1 MADFHKNY
9 KELNMKENISK
20 NKVWQ
25 IIGVAVLCAVCVLTA
40 VLGIVFGMNHS
51 SEDLNVSK
59 DMASD
64 IDNGVLHDTTVR
76 LLSGVATTA
85 SDGSVSQTITAVIS
99 PADASNK
106 MVDWSVAWVDGTP
119 LANAKIGDYISVAPS
134 SDGALTATVTCK
146 KAFRGSVAFI
156 KVVTREGGYV
166 ATCNV
171 SFEGKPSSLQING
184 GNSGKANYQGS
195 NTYTVALENVFSD
208 VGDSFYSSL
217 KVKSYTWGGT
227 FYGGTFNTATQQW
240 TDMNTYNISD
250 LSLMSEYISVS
261 YANKKLTVSNKNSL
275 IGAFASQSSSSQGAI
290 YTQRVQKDVDMYVDV
305 TLESAGVEKTIRVD
319 FENVTISAN
328 GGKNGSCK
336 LLNSAT
342 FDVTI
347 GNIFGTFDK
356 PVTIQSFTWGGTY
369 TGQNWYNNPSGN
381 GYTGDKK
388 TCNVSDLK
396 QRVSDYFD
404 VTISGKKVTVNNKKS
419 MLTHSLNTGSVSGGY
434 NVTYYNCPVANLNV
448 YLDIVLACGDST
460 ATFRVSFTSGVN
472 SVSLSQSTIT
482 F

>member
-1 MADFHKNY
+1 MKNNLT
-9 KELNMKENISK
+9 KSR
-20 NKVWQ
+20 VWQ

-40 VLGIVFGMNHS
+40 VLGVVFGMNHS

-59 DMASD
+59 EMASD

-85 SDGSVSQTITAVIS
+85 SDGSVSQPITAVIS
-99 PADASNK
+99 PADAPNT
-106 MVDWSVAWVDGTP
+106 MVDWSVAWVDGDSR
-119 LANAKIGDYISVAPS
+119 ASENISDYITVTPI

-146 KAFRGSVAFI
+146 KAFRGSIAFI

-208 VGDSFYSSL
+208 VGDSFYNTIS
-217 KVKSYTWGGT
+217 VKSYIWGGT
-227 FYGGTFNTATQQW
+227 YYGGDYTNGTWSNLGTL
-240 TDMNTYNISD
+240 NISD
-250 LSLMSEYISVS
+250 LQNMEEYISVS
-261 YANKKLTVSNKNSL
+261 YSNKKLTVSNIQSL
-275 IGAFASQSSSSQGAI
+275 IGACASGGQSSHGEQQRG
-290 YTQRVQKDVDMYVDV
+290 RVQKDVDMYVDV
-305 TLESAGVEKTIRVD
+305 TLEGAGVTKTIRVD

-328 GGKNGSCK
+328 GGKDGSCK

-347 GNIFGTFDK
+347 GNVIGSFDK
-356 PVTIQSFTWGGTY
+356 PVTVKSFTWGGTY
-369 TGQNWYNNPSGN
+369 YGGDCTN
-381 GYTGDKK
+381 GTWSNLG
-388 TCNVSDLK
+388 TLNISDLQNK
-396 QRVSDYFD
+396 EDYISVSY
-404 VTISGKKVTVNNKKS
+404 SNKK
-419 MLTHSLNTGSVSGGY
+419 LTVSNTKALSNNAYHEMISASRATIYHGLVQS
-434 NVTYYNCPVANLNV
+434 NVNMYVDV
-448 YLDIVLACGDST
+448 VLACGDST
-460 ATFRVSFTSGVN
+460 ATFRVNFTSGVN

>member
-1 MADFHKNY
+1 
-9 KELNMKENISK
+9 MKYNLTKS
-20 NKVWQ
+20 KVWQ

-59 DMASD
+59 DLVSD
-64 IDNGVLHDTTVR
+64 MDNSDLQGKSIS

-85 SDGSVSQTITAVIS
+85 SDGTVSQTLTALIS
-99 PADASNK
+99 PADATNNK
-106 MVDWSVAWVDGTP
+106 VDWSVAWVDGTP
-119 LANAKIGDYISVAPS
+119 LASAKIGDYITITPS

-146 KAFRGSVAFI
+146 KAFRGSVACI
-156 KVVTREGGYV
+156 KVVTRDGGYV

-171 SFEGKPSSLQING
+171 SYEGKPSSLQING

-195 NTYTVALENVFSD
+195 NSYTVALENVFGD

-227 FYGGTFNTATQQW
+227 FYGGTYNTINNQW
-240 TDMNTYNISD
+240 SNLNTYNISD
-250 LSLMSEYISVS
+250 LSLIDSYISVS
-261 YANKKLTVSNKNSL
+261 YADKKLTVLNKQSL
-275 IGAFASQSSSSQGAI
+275 IGAYASSQGSSQGVI
-290 YTQRVQKDVDMYVDV
+290 YTKRVQKDVDMYVDV
-305 TLESAGVEKTIRVD
+305 TLESAGVTKTIRVD

-396 QRVSDYFD
+396 QSVSDYFD
-404 VTISGKKVTVNNKKS
+404 VTISGKKITVNNKKS
-419 MLTHSLNTGSVSGGY
+419 MLTYSLNTGSVSGGY
-434 NVTYYNCPVANLNV
+434 SVTYYNCPVANLNV

>member
-1 MADFHKNY
+1 
-9 KELNMKENISK
+9 MKENISK

-25 IIGVAVLCAVCVLTA
+25 IVGVSVLCSVLILGA
-40 VLGIVFGMNHS
+40 VLGVLFGMNHS
-51 SEDLNVSK
+51 SDDLNVSK
-59 DMASD
+59 DLVSD
-64 IDNGVLHDTTVR
+64 MGNSDFQGKSIS

-99 PADASNK
+99 PADAANK
-106 MVDWSVAWVDGTP
+106 LVDWSVAWVDGTP
-119 LANAKIGDYISVAPS
+119 LASAKIGDYITITPS

-195 NTYTVALENVFSD
+195 NSYTVALENVFGD
-208 VGDSFYSSL
+208 VGDSFYDSL
-217 KVKSYTWGGT
+217 VVKSYTWGGT
-227 FYGGTFNTATQQW
+227 FYGGTYNTTNNQW
-240 TDMNTYNISD
+240 SNLNTYNISD
-250 LSLMSEYISVS
+250 LSLIDSYISVS
-261 YANKKLTVSNKNSL
+261 YADKKLTVLNKQSL
-275 IGAFASQSSSSQGAI
+275 IGAYASSQGSSQGAI
-290 YTQRVQKDVDMYVDV
+290 YTKRVQKDVDMYVDV

-356 PVTIQSFTWGGTY
+356 PVTIKSFTWGGTY

-381 GYTGDKK
+381 GYTGEKK

-396 QRVSDYFD
+396 GNVSDYFD

-419 MLTHSLNTGSVSGGY
+419 MLTFSLNTGSVSGGY
-434 NVTYYNCPVANLNV
+434 GVTYYNCPVSNLNV
-448 YLDIVLACGDST
+448 YLDIVLSCGDSVS
-460 ATFRVSFTSGVN
+460 TFRVNFSSGVN